1 MPGTLVVARESPAIG
16 VEKFGSFMWGMVDGG
31 IFTRSFGR
39 MKVIPGIGLLV
50 GLMLL
55 YPMGLSAQTVERKM
69 SGHEAAH
76 RGHALST
83 SPGHSGLPVGKSGT
97 NGRAAGAQMAQGVQG
112 KNVMDEVAPARTRS
126 PEKEKPEKAAR
137 PLKPLVAEE
146 DVYFTVVKFQVEG
159 NSLLEEETIQEIL
172 RPFKGFAQ
180 QVKDM
185 EQARLALE
193 KSYHE
198 AGYPTVLVVL
208 PQQKIENGIIRL
220 EVVESRVNTLTVSGN
235 RFFSTDHVLSKMP
248 SVRVGA
254 ILHEPTLRK
263 ELSGVNAHPDRN
275 VTPILKPGEETGTVN
290 LELKVDDRLPLH
302 ASVTGDNRGALNTPK
317 NRIVAEVQYTNLW
330 DLDHIVTFQTVQTP
344 EELGE
349 VQVYGMTYVAP
360 LGDPR
365 RLFSIYG
372 SISDT
377 SSSLAGTSLP
387 VGGGGAVGIGGN
399 SKIAGLRYSFPLD
412 TDDGIKH
419 LFSAGL
425 DYIRLGKSSAD
436 FGGVLGTAVVSSPVE
451 YLPLSLGYTGI
462 LGHHSGVSALNVGLK
477 GYVAGVLP
485 DGKKE
490 DFAGDPNDP
499 DTPGNRVG
507 STGTFGIIHGSLDRT
522 QFLPSDFLLTAHIDG
537 QWANEPLIAVEQL
550 FSGGMDTVRGYLQNE
565 ALGDMGFRTRLELM
579 TPTYSLNFDR
589 PVNSWLKAD
598 LRFLTFFDTAFLWVR
613 RPQPGQREEFQLNGA
628 GIGLRA
634 NITEYL
640 DLQVDHGWALRDGAI
655 SESGDSFTHFVVKM
669 TL

>member
-1 MPGTLVVARESPAIG
+1 MAGTLVVAGELPAIG
-16 VEKFGSFMWGMVDGG
+16 VENFGSSMWGMVDGG
-31 IFTRSFGR
+31 IFTRSSGR
-39 MKVIPGIGLLV
+39 MKAIQGIGLLV

-55 YPMGLSAQTVERKM
+55 YPMGLLAQTVERKM
-69 SGHEAAH
+69 SSHEESV
-76 RGHALST
+76 RKDALST
-83 SPGHSGLPVGKSGT
+83 SAGHSGSPVGKSDT
-97 NGRAAGAQMAQGVQG
+97 NGRAAGSQLAQGARG
-112 KNVMDEVAPARTRS
+112 KNVTDEVAPARTRS
-126 PEKEKPEKAAR
+126 PEKEQPEKAAR

-159 NSLLEEETIQEIL
+159 NSLLEEDTIQEIL
-172 RPFKGFAQ
+172 RPFRGFAQ

-220 EVVESRVNTLTVSGN
+220 EVVESRVDTLTVSGN

-248 SVRVGA
+248 SLRVGA

-275 VTPILKPGEETGTVN
+275 VTPVLKPGEETGTVN

-302 ASVTGDNRGALNTPK
+302 ASVTGDNRGALNTPQ

-372 SISDT
+372 SIADT
-377 SSSLAGTSLP
+377 NSSLVGANLP
-387 VGGGGAVGIGGN
+387 IGGGTVGIGGN

-412 TDDGIKH
+412 TDSEIKH
-419 LFSAGL
+419 LFSIGL
-425 DYIRLGKSSAD
+425 DYKRLEESIAD

-462 LGHHSGVSALNVGLK
+462 LGHQSGVSALNIGLK

-490 DFAGDPNDP
+490 DFAGDPDDP
-499 DTPGNRVG
+499 GTPGNRVG
-507 STGTFGIIHGSLDRT
+507 STGTFGIIHGSVDRT

-579 TPTYSLNFDR
+579 APAYSLHFDR

-598 LRFLTFFDTAFLWVR
+598 LRFLAFFDTAFLWIR
-613 RPQPGQREEFQLNGA
+613 RALPGQQEEIRLRGT

-634 NITEYL
+634 TITEYL
-640 DLQVDHGWALRDGAI
+640 DLQLDHGWALRDGVI
-655 SESGDSFTHFVVKM
+655 SESGDSFTHFAVKIA
-669 TL
+669 L